1 MFDWFWSFLYS
12 ISKTLFRLIDGLM
25 SCANILCG
33 IEPVSVGGE
42 STDFLYY
49 LFSSDQIWFAFRVAA
64 LLGTIILV
72 IFTVFA
78 ILRAIIKDKPEGTP
92 GQICLKAFKS
102 FLMFLFVP
110 TVMIAVMW
118 MGNEFMKAM
127 YAATTQGSTSLGN
140 FLFISFA
147 QGDPVHGLHETSV
160 NYFLENPSAYT
171 DTDIVWQHMDLSYF
185 EFMFS
190 WLAGAVILVSL
201 ASSMLLFV
209 DRVISIVIL
218 YIVSPFSIST
228 SVLDD
233 GSHFKLWRD
242 QVMVKFIM
250 GYGAVLALNIYA
262 LICGL
267 VSNSQLVFFENSF
280 LNFLMK
286 LLLIGGGALTLKKS
300 MALIGN
306 LVQAGAGSNE
316 LRDNELAVGGMRRAL
331 GAIGGGLA
339 TATGLS
345 AAKGIIGSAIDAKK
359 RDLGEKLLK
368 KMGYGISDNRSRD
381 SQTDKDSD
389 QEGGSDSQNREK
401 PDFNGANGNQVKD
414 AIQGSNPMGQNGNS
428 QNNQNQFSGGQNGN
442 GMVNNAIMNGGS
454 RPKEEDDD
462 DDLR

>member
-147 QGDPVHGLHETSV
+147 QGDPIHGLQEASV

-339 TATGLS
+339 TVTGLS

-401 PDFNGANGNQVKD
+401 PDFNGANGNIVKD
-414 AIQGSNPMGQNGNS
+414 AIQGSNVQGQNGNS

-462 DDLR
+462 DLR

>member
-147 QGDPVHGLHETSV
+147 QGDPIHGLQEASV

-368 KMGYGISDNRSRD
+368 KLGYGISDNRSRD
-381 SQTDKDSD
+381 SQTAKDSD

-454 RPKEEDDD
+454 RPKEDDD